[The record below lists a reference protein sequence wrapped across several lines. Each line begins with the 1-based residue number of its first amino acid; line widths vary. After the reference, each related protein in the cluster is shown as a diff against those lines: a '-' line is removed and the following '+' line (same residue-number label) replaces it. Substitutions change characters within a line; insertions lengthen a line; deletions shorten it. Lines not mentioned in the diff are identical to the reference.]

1 MPPAKSHNIRM
12 ETALRRSAAGLTIL
26 LLAVSPRAWGDQ
38 ALPPV
43 VDPTAIDKSA
53 DPCVDF
59 FQYTC
64 GGWLKANPVPGDESS
79 WYRFSLLDE
88 HTRWVLRAILAEAA
102 AEKDRTSPN
111 ERKIGEYYESC
122 MDVPAIDAKGLAPL
136 RGELDRIA
144 ALKDKSALPAEL
156 ARVHALGG
164 NALFG
169 FGSGQDYTDAEKNIA
184 VADQG
189 GFSLPDRDYY
199 FLDDFKG
206 ERADYVRHLA
216 KMFALLGD
224 SADAAAAEAA
234 TVMKIETALAKGAM
248 GRVERREP
256 KNVHHKTAL
265 AAFMKSTPSFAWKE
279 YLAAAGAPAFD
290 KLDVV
295 DPDFFKALDASLS
308 AFPLDDWKT
317 YLRWTLLHGE
327 VSMLPS
333 AFTAEDFDF
342 FGKKLGGQA
351 EIKARWKRCV
361 ASTDQNLGEALGQAY
376 VATEFPPEAKR
387 RVLDLV
393 HSIEKAMD
401 GDIRKSPWMSAKTR
415 KLALRKL
422 AGLANKIGYPD
433 KWRDY
438 SKLDIVPG
446 DALGNMQRAGEF
458 EFRRQLAKIGRS
470 VDHGEWSMTPPTDN
484 AYYDPQMNDIN
495 FPAGILQL
503 PNFDLKADTAAIYG
517 SIGATVGH
525 ELTHGFDDEGRH
537 YDAHGNMIDW
547 WTAADG
553 KAFEARSRGFVDE
566 YSGFKALADA
576 KDPAKS
582 VMLDGRLTLGE
593 NIADNG
599 GLFLAYMALLDAL
612 GKETPPAIDGF
623 DAKQRFFVSYGQSWC
638 MNQTDESIKKQAKSD
653 PHSTGRWRVNGVV
666 ANMPEFGR
674 AFSCKEGSPM
684 APASPNRVW

>member
-1 MPPAKSHNIRM
+1 MDSNS
-12 ETALRRSAAGLTIL
+12 RRAVAGLTFL

-43 VDPTAIDKSA
+43 VDPTALDKSA
-53 DPCVDF
+53 DPCTDF
-59 FQYTC
+59 FQYSC
-64 GGWLKANPVPGDESS
+64 GNWLKENPVPGDESS

-88 HTRWVLRAILAEAA
+88 HTRWILRAILAEAA

-111 ERKIGEYYESC
+111 ERKIGDYYAAC
-122 MDVPAIDAKGLAPL
+122 MDVPAIDAKGLAPVK
-136 RGELDRIA
+136 GELDRIG
-144 ALKDKSALPAEL
+144 ALKDKAALPAEI

-199 FLDDFKG
+199 LTDDFKG
-206 ERADYVRHLA
+206 ERADYLRHLQ
-216 KMFALLGD
+216 KMFVLLGD
-224 SADAAAAEAA
+224 SPDAATAEAGA
-234 TVMKIETALAKGAM
+234 VMKVETALAKGAM
-248 GRVERREP
+248 ARVDRREP

-265 AAFMKSTPSFAWKE
+265 DAFTKSAPSFGWKE
-279 YLAAAGAPAFD
+279 YLAAAGAPAFE

-295 DPDFFKALDASLS
+295 DPDFFKALDASL
-308 AFPLDDWKT
+308 AAIPLDEWKS
-317 YLRWTLLHGE
+317 YLRWTVVHGG

-333 AFTAEDFDF
+333 ALVAEDFEF
-342 FGKKLGGQA
+342 FGKRLGGQA

-361 ASTDQNLGEALGQAY
+361 ESADQGLGEALGQAY
-376 VATEFPPEAKR
+376 VATEFPPQAKA
-387 RVLDLV
+387 RVLALV

-401 GDIRKSPWMSAKTR
+401 ADVRKSPWMSEKTK
-415 KLALRKL
+415 KLALVKL
-422 AGLANKIGYPD
+422 GGLANKIGYPD

-438 SKLDIVPG
+438 TKLEIVPG
-446 DALGNMQRAGEF
+446 DAFGNLQRADAF
-458 EFRRQLAKIGRS
+458 EFRRQLAKIGRP

-503 PNFDLKADTAAIYG
+503 PNFDLKSDTAAIFG

-547 WTAADG
+547 WTEADG
-553 KAFEARSRGFVDE
+553 KSFEARAQGFVNE
-566 YSGFKALADA
+566 YSSFTVLADP
-576 KDPAKS
+576 KDPAKN
-582 VMLDGRLTLGE
+582 VMLNGRLTLGE

-599 GLFLAYMALLDAL
+599 GLFLAYMALLDTL
-612 GKETPPAIDGF
+612 GSETPRPIDGF

-638 MNQTDESIKKQAKSD
+638 MNQTAESIKKQAKAD

-666 ANMPEFGR
+666 SNMPEFGQ